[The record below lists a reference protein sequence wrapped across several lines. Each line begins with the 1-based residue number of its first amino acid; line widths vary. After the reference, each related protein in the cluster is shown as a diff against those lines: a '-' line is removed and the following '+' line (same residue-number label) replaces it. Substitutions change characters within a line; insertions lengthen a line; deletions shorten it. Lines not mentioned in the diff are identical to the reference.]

1 MRIEDQLEALELID
15 LVSDCIEMDIPYICI
30 LDNKDREVILFL
42 PEGQK
47 AGTEYQKHTY
57 SINAAQKIV
66 QAFFSI
72 EDFDETDTIDY
83 YLINPNDN

>member
-15 LVSDCIEMDIPYICI
+15 LISDCIEMDIPYII
-30 LDNKDREVILFL
+30 VLDNKDREVVLYL

-57 SINAAQKIV
+57 SINAAQKV
-66 QAFFSI
+66 VRAFYSI
-72 EDFDETDTIDY
+72 EDYEEDIRFYDID
-83 YLINPNDN
+83 DN